1 MRNTMSFVVILA
13 IALVGVPVSTF
24 AAVKTAGA
32 TKQQGGNITGAAKD
46 AQKNS
51 LANSTVRVRN
61 ATTGQITGTST
72 SDAAGNFS
80 FTGLPP
86 GNYIVEV
93 VDAAGKVVG
102 LSPSL
107 AVTAGSTVAVTVTAP
122 AAGALTA
129 ATGSGFSLFGLGP
142 VASVAVI
149 TAAGV
154 ATVVGVVAVN
164 GESSPSK

>member
-1 MRNTMSFVVILA
+1 MRNTMLFVVILA

-93 VDAAGKVVG
+93 VDMAGEDGGVG
-102 LSPSL
+102 RPLR
-107 AVTAGSTVAVTVTAP
+107 G
-122 AAGALTA
+122 
-129 ATGSGFSLFGLGP
+129 
-142 VASVAVI
+142 
-149 TAAGV
+149 
-154 ATVVGVVAVN
+154 
-164 GESSPSK
+164 